1 MEEILLDDSDDEFYP
16 SPSSRPRRVA
26 KRKADV
32 KKVKDTVLDESE
44 SKPSPRSTTKKKGTI
59 NEEKVKSILG
69 KVLSKSNSSKP
80 PVLTRSSSLSGKE
93 NGGKTTPRAGVGS
106 PKRSSSVKSPAVRQK
121 LSTNWSKAQ
130 TELAPYSSEKKIL
143 TIDDDDDDDFVDDTK
158 SKGKGDKKAK
168 ISKNRQEKKKER
180 ESVDLTV
187 SSLDTTLELEDDIET
202 DLMMVDRLKKL
213 FDAQSESN
221 SSSFKSRKSSV
232 RRSMSR
238 KLSTASKKRK
248 VSSPVVIN
256 RGPVDCLDNLIT
268 ETIRGFP
275 CRFCEEEP
283 KKRREIIH
291 HLQTV
296 HDEKLSSEQ
305 RNKEL
310 AGLFTCEDCG
320 MIVHSRFV
328 LRTHKKAHRKIKE
341 DLRCDVYYKYY
352 LERRLY

>member
-1 MEEILLDDSDDEFYP
+1 MLDDSDDEFYP

-26 KRKADV
+26 KRRKAEV
-32 KKVKDTVLDESE
+32 KKVKDTILDESE
-44 SKPSPRSTTKKKGTI
+44 SKPSPRSSTKKKDPI

-69 KVLSKSNSSKP
+69 KVLGKSNSSKS
-80 PVLTRSSSLSGKE
+80 PVLTRSSSVPGKE
-93 NGGKTTPRAGVGS
+93 NGGKATPRGS
-106 PKRSSSVKSPAVRQK
+106 VKRSTSVKSPAVRQK

-143 TIDDDDDDDFVDDTK
+143 TIDDDDDDDFVDVTK
-158 SKGKGDKKAK
+158 SKGKSDQRAKK
-168 ISKNRQEKKKER
+168 SKNRQVNKKER
-180 ESVDLTV
+180 EGVDSAV

-202 DLMMVDRLKKL
+202 DLLLVDRLKKL

-221 SSSFKSRKSSV
+221 NSSFKSRKSSV
-232 RRSMSR
+232 KRNQRR

-268 ETIRGFP
+268 ETTRGFP

-283 KKRREIIH
+283 KFKMRREIIN

-305 RNKEL
+305 RNREL
-310 AGLFTCEDCG
+310 AGLYTCEDCG

-328 LRTHKKAHRKIKE
+328 LRTHKKAHMKIKK
-341 DLRCDVYYKYY
+341 DLRCDIYYKYY
-352 LERRLY
+352 LETKLI